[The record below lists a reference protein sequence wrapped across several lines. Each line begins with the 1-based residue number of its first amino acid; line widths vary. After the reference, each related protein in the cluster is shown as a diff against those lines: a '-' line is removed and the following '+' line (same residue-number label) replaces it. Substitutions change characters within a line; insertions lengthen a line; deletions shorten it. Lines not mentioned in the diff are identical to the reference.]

1 MTDTTTPAVTPEAQ
15 AVEGQELQPQTVPEQ
30 PKSTEWTSDSAAAE
44 IKALRAENAKHRK
57 AAQEA
62 DRLRQ
67 EAETAVMAEQ
77 GKYREL
83 YEKAQAQAA
92 KLEADLKDREMA
104 LLRQQVAISKRLPSP
119 LADRLRG
126 ETLEELEADADA
138 ILQAIPKP
146 AAPSLDGRAGGNGTA
161 SAAVT
166 DEEIEQLAARWRVK
180 PEHIDRAA
188 AAKMLRGK

>member
-1 MTDTTTPAVTPEAQ
+1 MTDTTPAPAATPEPQ
-15 AVEGQELQPQTVPEQ
+15 AGDGQESQAQIAPEQ
-30 PKSTEWTSDSAAAE
+30 PKGTEWTSDSAAAE

-104 LLRQQVAISKRLPSP
+104 LLRQQVAISKRLPPP

-146 AAPSLDGRAGGNGTA
+146 VAPSLDGRAGGNGGTLQVDEVA
-161 SAAVT
+161 IKEQAVRLGL
-166 DEEIEQLAARWRVK
+166 DPEIYYKQAVANAARR
-180 PEHIDRAA
+180 
-188 AAKMLRGK
+188 